1 MRFFNKARLEQ
12 IKASGLRKY
21 MLYATGEIILV
32 VAGILIALWINNW
45 NKEEQIAIANVQLQ
59 EKVLTQLDKDINDLD
74 EFLKELDTLDNTYLR
89 VLEREYDKT
98 KVDKKGILST
108 ILFDVKDLSLDKQNS
123 NWIDNAVLHNSQAS
137 ENLINL
143 SGIYKSY
150 FKDINDMEQIIY
162 KKFTT
167 NLEYL
172 EETQLW
178 YTTLITDL
186 KCENDCI
193 NYLLKSEEHK
203 SRIAS
208 LRFLYINGYG
218 DLVNS
223 FHDDLIASR
232 EELKATMLE
241 EAK

>member
-21 MLYATGEIILV
+21 MMYATGEIILV

-162 KKFTT
+162 NKFTT

-172 EETQLW
+172 EETQPW

-193 NYLLKSEEHK
+193 NYLLNSEEHK

-208 LRFLYINGYG
+208 L
-218 DLVNS
+218 
-223 FHDDLIASR
+223 
-232 EELKATMLE
+232 
-241 EAK
+241 

>member
-1 MRFFNKARLEQ
+1 MN
-12 IKASGLRKY
+12 ASGLRKY
-21 MLYATGEIILV
+21 MMYAIGEIILV

-74 EFLKELDTLDNTYLR
+74 QFLRELDTLNNTYLR

-123 NWIDNAVLHNSQAS
+123 NWIDNTVLHNSQAS

-162 KKFTT
+162 NKFTT

-172 EETQLW
+172 EETQPW

-193 NYLLKSEEHK
+193 NYLLNSEEHK

-208 LRFLYINGYG
+208 LRFLYLNGYG
-218 DLVNS
+218 EIVNS
-223 FHDDLIASR
+223 FLDDLITSR
-232 EELKATMLE
+232 EGLKATMLE

>member
-1 MRFFNKARLEQ
+1 MRFFNKARLKQ
-12 IKASGLRKY
+12 INVSGLRKY

-32 VAGILIALWINNW
+32 VVGILIALWINNW

-59 EKVLTQLDKDINDLD
+59 EKVLTQLDKDIHDLD
-74 EFLKELDTLDNTYLR
+74 EFLKELDTLNNTYLR
-89 VLEREYDKT
+89 VLERENNKT
-98 KVDKKGILST
+98 KINKNGILST
-108 ILFDVKDLSLDKQNS
+108 ILFDIKDLGLDKQNT
-123 NWIDNAVLHNSQAS
+123 NWIDNAVLNNSPAS
-137 ENLINL
+137 EHLVHL
-143 SGIYKSY
+143 SGVYKTY
-150 FKDINDMEQIIY
+150 FKNIDDIEQVIY
-162 KKFTT
+162 KKFTS

-172 EETQLW
+172 EQTQAW

-223 FHDDLIASR
+223 FHNDLITSR
-232 EELKATMLE
+232 EELKATMLV